1 MAVVPVA
8 SRDGAREQN
17 MDATSSRRRQAAAL
31 ERMTLYALAG
41 LVIGGGSLWLSVLPG
56 LYFVSKNTFALAL
69 LLPPVSTLLSMRFVG
84 RFAHHVGL
92 PSFASAGQLLE
103 YLKCSPFFV
112 AIARWSI
119 ALSLWNYLTR
129 YRHAEP
135 PSTDARALH
144 TAFVTAFVVMNVLY
158 AVLCN
163 SSPGLVEKS
172 NELVASE
179 GGRLHAEICR
189 SCFVPRAL
197 RSKHCKVRSQ
207 ADVGQRSVPAHMPA
221 DPSPG
226 DAGVQR
232 MRAAV

>member
-1 MAVVPVA
+1 
-8 SRDGAREQN
+8 
-17 MDATSSRRRQAAAL
+17 MDATSTSSRRRQTAAL

-56 LYFVSKNTFALAL
+56 LYFMSKNMFALAL
-69 LLPPVSTLLSMRFVG
+69 LLPPVWTLLSMRLVG
-84 RFAHHVGL
+84 RIAHHVGL

-112 AIARWSI
+112 AVARWSI

-129 YRHAEP
+129 YRYAEQ

-144 TAFVTAFVVMNVLY
+144 TAFVAAFVVMNVLY

-172 NELVASE
+172 SELVASE
-179 GGRLHAEICR
+179 GGRPHAEICR

-197 RSKHCKVRSQ
+197 RSKHCKVRPEG
-207 ADVGQRSVPAHMPA
+207 VLGQRSVPAHMLA
-221 DPSPG
+221 DPSLG